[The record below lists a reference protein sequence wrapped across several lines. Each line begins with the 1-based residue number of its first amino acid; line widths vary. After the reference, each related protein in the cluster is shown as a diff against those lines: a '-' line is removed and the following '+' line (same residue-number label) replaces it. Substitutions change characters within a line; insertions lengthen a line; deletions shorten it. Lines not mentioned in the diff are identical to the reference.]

1 VVKVLGVV
9 LTQLPLVLPTLAMVV
24 KEAVVTQVFL
34 DQATLVVLVVQ
45 ALLCFDTLL
54 PQLLLLELGL
64 LVQQQPLV
72 QIK

>member
-1 VVKVLGVV
+1 MAVKVVV
-9 LTQLPLVLPTLAMVV
+9 VELVLVVPTLV
-24 KEAVVTQVFL
+24 E
-34 DQATLVVLVVQ
+34 LVVLV
-45 ALLCFDTLL
+45 LLYFDTLL